1 MKFTCT
7 KENLSKALNL
17 TSALASKQ
25 NHLPILAHVL
35 IRATE
40 AKVELIATNLE
51 MGVRATLR
59 AKVESLGEFTV
70 PAKTLAD
77 YVNLLPEDQVEVSLQ
92 DQELVVMGGNS
103 STKIK
108 GTAADEFPV
117 LPEVE
122 GGSVYS
128 IDAIAL
134 RDGLAKTVIAA
145 AKNEIR
151 PELSGVYAGF
161 FTERF
166 AGLTLAATDS
176 YRLAETHVAVA
187 QGNAEAKMIIP
198 ARSVS

>member
-92 DQELVVMGGNS
+92 DQEIVVMGGN
-103 STKIK
+103 
-108 GTAADEFPV
+108 
-117 LPEVE
+117 
-122 GGSVYS
+122 
-128 IDAIAL
+128 
-134 RDGLAKTVIAA
+134 
-145 AKNEIR
+145 
-151 PELSGVYAGF
+151 
-161 FTERF
+161 
-166 AGLTLAATDS
+166 
-176 YRLAETHVAVA
+176 
-187 QGNAEAKMIIP
+187 
-198 ARSVS
+198 